1 MAKKA
6 IKKTESSETTSP
18 SKPSTEKYTVAE
30 LQKIKEKRRAAYE
43 AKRNPEREERAKK
56 VETLAA
62 QMKKRGID
70 VDSIKDPGVIRQ
82 VGRLVISKEGKP
94 SVSMKP
100 RSTGMKFKSLV
111 GRVLKAAHSVLTGS
125 HLNVTGKK
133 SVTGQ
138 AKKATVPTGATIKR
152 YKTKEDFEKKS

>member
-6 IKKTESSETTSP
+6 IN
-18 SKPSTEKYTVAE
+18 KPIEKDTPKPDFD
-30 LQKIKEKRRAAYE
+30 KIKSERRAAYE
-43 AKRNPEREERAKK
+43 AKREPERAERAKK
-56 VETLAA
+56 VEALAA